1 MGVRI
6 DESEVGL
13 TWVEDDPMARASH
26 ALVSEG
32 KVWLVDPV
40 DNPKAMALVAD
51 LGTPVAVL
59 QLLDRHGRDS
69 RKISDRLDIPL
80 VRLHDEMK
88 STPFQSI
95 DVVNNRFWKEKALWW
110 QAEQTLVVAEAVG
123 TNKLYKP
130 SDAGAGVHIM
140 LRMNPPK
147 KQLGTYV
154 PQHLLVGHGRS
165 IHGERA
171 TKALQQAM
179 DRSRRDLPGAI
190 LTAPGALRS

>member
-13 TWVEDDPMARASH
+13 TWVENDPMARASH
-26 ALVSEG
+26 ALVSGG

-40 DNPKAMALVAD
+40 DVPEAMALVAE
-51 LGTPVAVL
+51 LGEPVAVL

-69 RKISDRLDIPL
+69 QKIADRLDIPL
-80 VRLHDEMK
+80 MLLPDEIND
-88 STPFQSI
+88 SPFRSI

-110 QAEQTLVVAEAVG
+110 QAEQTLVVAEAIG
-123 TNKLYKP
+123 TNKLFKP

-140 LRMNPPK
+140 LRMTPPK
-147 KQLGTYV
+147 QALGTYV
-154 PQHLLVGHGRS
+154 PRHLLVGHGNS
-165 IHGERA
+165 IHGPRA
-171 TKALQQAM
+171 TKALQEAI

-190 LTAPGALRS
+190 IGIPGAMRY